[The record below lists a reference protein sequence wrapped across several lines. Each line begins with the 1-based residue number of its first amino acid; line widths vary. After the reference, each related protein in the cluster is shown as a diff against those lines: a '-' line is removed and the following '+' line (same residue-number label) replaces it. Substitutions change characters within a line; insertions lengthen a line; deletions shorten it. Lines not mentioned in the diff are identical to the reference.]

1 MMDTD
6 QENRRSTRQRR
17 PPTHL
22 QQYHVESVG
31 FGKPQEPC
39 TTHPRPSATHLKPG
53 GRGITNPA
61 SAQQQSDLKELQDEV
76 CSLKETIK
84 LLVDR
89 MGSLHIC
96 NRDSESVNVSEDCIS
111 SDDDFDVDYSQP
123 VQRPHSCVEF
133 QCSIPEENRA
143 RSSCSAPS
151 RLALPHPASQSSFV
165 QPQPLIAPQSSV
177 VPTHNPQSSSQPPQP
192 QPAFPSSSVQ
202 PQVSSQSGVL
212 PPHIPQ
218 SSSQPPQPQPAFPSS
233 SVQPQVSSQSGVLP
247 PHIPQSSSQP
257 PQPQPAFPSSS
268 VQPQVSSQS
277 AVFPPH
283 IPQSSSQP
291 SSQPPQHYPASPSSS
306 LQSQPQPHTAFQ
318 SGFLLPCNLQSN
330 FQPAQS
336 YPAPQFDLPT
346 PADSQSN
353 PLPPLALQPGLL
365 VQPAPQPIPSVQ
377 PAPVSNLYVPPLPGL
392 QLPTAPVHSF
402 YAPQAHYT
410 NSPSQTPVTSHYSSR
425 IVTPSFPDFRSDD
438 PYEFIMLKMA
448 LDNLVPPYESEMFK
462 YHVLLDHLLLPS
474 ARYIALSYAHDPQPY
489 TKSVAALEQQYGQPH
504 HLALRE
510 ISSILQLPRIRP
522 GDSKGF
528 HAFALRVQSL
538 VGMLQ
543 SLGPGAGTAELSCSS
558 HVQQLLSKLP
568 TDQIANY
575 ARYAQLHHPHVQY
588 NLMHFSA
595 WLQGEAQCQA
605 LASGVLVSSEYTR
618 PARSAPIKSF
628 KHFDNAMPMLLIG
641 ADNTYLITAIEE
653 VRAGPPGTPVAI
665 HTRLGWTLQGPTY
678 LHKAARI
685 MSCQPCLK
693 SAAASR
699 SHGFG
704 AVQVLKAQLCPPP
717 PPQLAALGQRILV
730 EARKS
735 IRIRVVLPWSVP
747 HLERELLK
755 SEIPPSHPS
764 LTGLIFSRMVKGP
777 CQWARNLHVV
787 VGMRTITRLRKGSEV
802 GVVLSLLVLQ
812 CMQVLGLRKQHM
824 QVQGRPELISVDEPR
839 ESRSAVSQPLAS
851 RSTTLQTWESRSA
864 ESQPRASRSTTL
876 QTWESRSAESQPR
889 ASRSTTLQ
897 TWESRS
903 AESQPRASRS
913 TTLRR
918 HEAVART
925 LPTYSRW
932 LLRCC

>member
-1 MMDTD
+1 MAVMMDTD

-22 QQYHVESVG
+22 QQYNVESVG

-39 TTHPRPSATHLKPG
+39 TTNPRPSATHLKPG

-61 SAQQQSDLKELQDEV
+61 PAQQQSDLKELQDEV

-123 VQRPHSCVEF
+123 AQRPHSCVEF
-133 QCSIPEENRA
+133 QCSIPEENRV

-151 RLALPHPASQSSFV
+151 RLAFPHPASQSSSV

-177 VPTHNPQSSSQPPQP
+177 VPTHNPQPRPQP
-192 QPAFPSSSVQ
+192 LQPYPAFPSSS
-202 PQVSSQSGVL
+202 L
-212 PPHIPQ
+212 
-218 SSSQPPQPQPAFPSS
+218 
-233 SVQPQVSSQSGVLP
+233 QPQVSSQSGVLP

-605 LASGVLVSSEYTR
+605 LASGVLGPHLGVLHEANRKTDDLVPQHSSSKVLYLN
-618 PARSAPIKSF
+618 PSSYSPKVLLKMVKVILSYKD
-628 KHFDNAMPMLLIG
+628 FDNAMPMLLIG

-678 LHKAARI
+678 LHKTD
-685 MSCQPCLK
+685 S
-693 SAAASR
+693 
-699 SHGFG
+699 
-704 AVQVLKAQLCPPP
+704 AQL
-717 PPQLAALGQRILV
+717 LLG
-730 EARKS
+730 
-735 IRIRVVLPWSVP
+735 
-747 HLERELLK
+747 
-755 SEIPPSHPS
+755 
-764 LTGLIFSRMVKGP
+764 GLQQS
-777 CQWARNLHVV
+777 C
-787 VGMRTITRLRKGSEV
+787 
-802 GVVLSLLVLQ
+802 
-812 CMQVLGLRKQHM
+812 
-824 QVQGRPELISVDEPR
+824 
-839 ESRSAVSQPLAS
+839 
-851 RSTTLQTWESRSA
+851 
-864 ESQPRASRSTTL
+864 
-876 QTWESRSAESQPR
+876 
-889 ASRSTTLQ
+889 
-897 TWESRS
+897 
-903 AESQPRASRS
+903 
-913 TTLRR
+913 
-918 HEAVART
+918 
-925 LPTYSRW
+925 
-932 LLRCC
+932 